1 MLPEG
6 LLAGMHGCFAENN
19 SASVW
24 EIFIASPPEKVFIP
38 DEVNDRKKCEKKTRF
53 FRYLFG
59 YCLNNVFSLLHACLL
74 ICINFAFKP
83 LSPYCVWKE

>member
-6 LLAGMHGCFAENN
+6 LLAGMHGFFAEKN

-38 DEVNDRKKCEKKTRF
+38 DEVKDKKKCEKKTRF
-53 FRYLFG
+53 FRY
-59 YCLNNVFSLLHACLL
+59 
-74 ICINFAFKP
+74 
-83 LSPYCVWKE
+83 